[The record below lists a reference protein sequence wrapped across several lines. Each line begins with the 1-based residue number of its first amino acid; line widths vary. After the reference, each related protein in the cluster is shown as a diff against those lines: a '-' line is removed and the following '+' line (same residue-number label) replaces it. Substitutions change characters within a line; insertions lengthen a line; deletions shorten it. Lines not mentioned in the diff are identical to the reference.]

1 MGDPHVDDKTQTAAS
16 CNNVEAGESRKRKQ
30 AQIFEVNENAKLQEY
45 LEVMQVPSRSK
56 IWAND
61 DSMKTSTIH
70 DLLTEKSAVLSIE
83 GEYDHARKKPKKFS
97 GSETVMET
105 PSAVNEKTGMI
116 SSLPDFNHTA
126 DDGSPPPNN
135 NALVASDKDWLRLRT
150 SRLLG
155 LGDDESNAQDP
166 EISNCQY
173 ETTMPE
179 GLINSQNSAEKTTF
193 DTSITKEGHAD
204 GMLTEK
210 ELPSTLFRITDL
222 APQATGRLFVRN
234 LSYKVTENELRMH
247 FENEGQTPVEGV
259 SIFCVQLFKYSH
271 YHVSGDEHPDRDIL
285 FHTGDVNR
293 KSILVDTA
301 FSEDDDL
308 FP

>member
-1 MGDPHVDDKTQTAAS
+1 MSDPHVDDKTKTAAS
-16 CNNVEAGESRKRKQ
+16 CNNVEVGESRKRKQ
-30 AQIFEVNENAKLQEY
+30 AQVLEVNENAKLQEY

-61 DSMKTSTIH
+61 ESIKTSTIY
-70 DLLTEKSAVLSIE
+70 DLLTEKSAVLSTE
-83 GEYDHARKKPKKFS
+83 GEYDHAQKKPKKFS

-105 PSAVNEKTGMI
+105 PYAVNEKTGMT
-116 SSLPDFNHTA
+116 SSLPDSNRTA

-135 NALVASDKDWLRLRT
+135 NALVASDQDWLRLRT

-166 EISNCQY
+166 KISNCQY

-179 GLINSQNSAEKTTF
+179 GLINSQKSAEKTTF
-193 DTSITKEGHAD
+193 DASITKKGHAD
-204 GMLTEK
+204 GTLTDK
-210 ELPSTLFRITDL
+210 DLLSTLVRLTDV
-222 APQATGRLFVRN
+222 ATQATGRLFVRN

-259 SIFCVQLFKYSH
+259 RIFCVQFFKYSH

-285 FHTGDVNR
+285 CYTGDVNR